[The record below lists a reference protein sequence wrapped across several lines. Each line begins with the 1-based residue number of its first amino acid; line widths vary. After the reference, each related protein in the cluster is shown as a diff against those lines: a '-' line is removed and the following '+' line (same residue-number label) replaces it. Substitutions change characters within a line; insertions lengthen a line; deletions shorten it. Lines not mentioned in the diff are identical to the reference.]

1 MALYTQLA
9 SSAINTTDT
18 SVNVP
23 AGEVWM
29 VHSITLQ
36 QPAAG
41 LAKNILIALNGT
53 SLTAANVRQT
63 IVFAAGIQNQVIYP
77 GFGLPAGTTINY
89 SASADANVA
98 TITINGFK
106 QKTV

>member
-9 SSAINTTDT
+9 SSTILTTDT
-18 SVNVP
+18 AVSVP

-41 LAKNILIALNGT
+41 LAKEIAIALNGT
-53 SLTAANVRQT
+53 SLTAANVKT
-63 IVFAAGIQNQVIYP
+63 GATFAAGIQRQTLYP
-77 GFGLPAGTTINY
+77 GFGVPAGTTINY
-89 SASADANVA
+89 SASADTGVA
-98 TITINGFK
+98 TISINGFK

>member
-9 SSAINTTDT
+9 SSTILTTDT
-18 SVNVP
+18 SVSVP

-29 VHSITLQ
+29 VHSITVQ

-41 LAKNILIALNGT
+41 LAKEISIGLNGT
-53 SLTAANVRQT
+53 SLTAGNVRERFT
-63 IVFAAGIQNQVIYP
+63 FAAGIQSQTKYP

-89 SASADANVA
+89 SSSADTGVA
-98 TITINGFK
+98 TIVVNGFK